1 MGARNKPLL
10 LSLKPRLWRH
20 GSTVPLPIHLS
31 MDHDSRSPV
40 SPVSFRLVNHTMA
53 SNRRLRSTDPRPSSS
68 HPGPCVSHQSPANWL
83 PGPRGRAAQGPK
95 LPPLPSIHGSNGSRQ
110 ASHCATSMHRWTIL
124 KLHRLLGSSSKG
136 FPSPAHAHQLSHTSG
151 RLTGP
156 GRFKPEPWSVF
167 TPSQLR
173 LPSTT
178 GATQAS

>member
-1 MGARNKPLL
+1 M
-10 LSLKPRLWRH
+10 
-20 GSTVPLPIHLS
+20 PLPIHLS

-53 SNRRLRSTDPRPSSS
+53 SYRRLRSTDPRPSSS

-83 PGPRGRAAQGPK
+83 PARGEGLLRGQSS
-95 LPPLPSIHGSNGSRQ
+95 LPSIHGSNGSRQ

-136 FPSPAHAHQLSHTSG
+136 FPSPAHVHQLSHTSG